1 MRDLQHS
8 FGGFARHCIESF
20 VDKRGDWSAAHNS
33 LWLFSRGV
41 SDLGMEGWGNL
52 QNFKSI
58 HTSKKRESVR
68 LPFPPFS
75 DRFPPKCSHLED
87 NSSGGFLLPFEL
99 GNVCVG

>member
-1 MRDLQHS
+1 MHDLQCS
-8 FGGFARHCIESF
+8 FGGFAKHCIESF

-52 QNFKSI
+52 QYFKSI
-58 HTSKKRESVR
+58 CTSKKRESVD

-75 DRFPPKCSHLED
+75 DGFPPMEN
-87 NSSGGFLLPFEL
+87 NSSGGFWLPVEW